1 MSNNYLTEKC
11 LELLQSS
18 EFWGATTYTNDRY
31 VGNVICPVCRE
42 PEAFLY
48 LDNLGVLAC
57 NRKNKCGAV
66 TAIKELFPNL
76 YAGIE
81 EENPP
86 TEDDPKRPAMA
97 YLESRGFHKALEG
110 LSYEYRQNVRGT
122 GKGAVMIPVEAV
134 GEDTVYNGRIFDP
147 PKNEGKTHN
156 IGSTSGKIWRHPGI
170 AYDPNRETII
180 TEGIFDALSLV
191 EMGFQAIAVLSA
203 GVDPNKL
210 DLTWIR
216 RPVLAFDNDK
226 AGIKALKR
234 FADYFEGKDPNGG
247 RPAAIL
253 CPRGDWN
260 DFLLAGPVGEAID
273 RFEKQRPAM
282 EAHAALALAKT
293 AQEYAQIYYNEFR
306 RSGFFPFNG
315 NYYYSTVKES
325 KQGTEVKTKHVADFT
340 IEVHHFKVNDS
351 DSDDTFTYHLQV
363 TKCNGETRHI
373 TVTAK
378 ELSTPYAMKAM
389 FLGRA
394 KAHWKGDT
402 AATEALIDL
411 IVSAKAK
418 EVRQLEFT
426 GYDRESGCYVY
437 PTHMVATNGELV
449 LPNKKGFFDVAGNKS
464 VHPAPY
470 NFAILPSN
478 GVQVSRL
485 YELMLAAWG
494 SKAALAIAWVV
505 ASWFVNQIKKEIG
518 FFPFLSLY
526 GDSQTGKSN
535 MVRILNA
542 FQCMDEEGMP
552 MSKTNTAKGELRKIA
567 QRSGNFIAMLEW
579 PQDPKMARFDI
590 EKILTMFNNSP
601 LQVRALKTADIRT
614 HEIPFYGALMFV
626 QNVEPLKTK
635 PQKERV
641 ISCAFKADDLDENTR
656 RAFMTL
662 EKISL
667 NDKASFFREV
677 MSHRQTIESEWHT
690 AYGRAQEEL
699 QDLDISSRIRET
711 HGLILGF
718 HYLLCTFFGFDVDL
732 MPYLTEIMRKKELAC
747 ATEPET
753 VADHFLGIL
762 LSLPEPD
769 SNKDFIHI
777 AGNELWVQKAN
788 AEKAIREQGYT
799 LNASEMALA
808 TALSNHPAFIRRNTH
823 RFNGTPMNGHLFDY
837 RKLREAYAS

>member
-1 MSNNYLTEKC
+1 VSSNYLTKKC

-31 VGNVICPVCRE
+31 VGNLTCPRCWR
-42 PEAFLY
+42 PEAFHY
-48 LDNLGVLAC
+48 IGSPWITC
-57 NRKNKCGAV
+57 NRRNNCGARSNV
-66 TAIKELFPNL
+66 KELLPNP

-86 TEDDPKRPAMA
+86 TEDDPHRPARV
-97 YLESRGFHKALEG
+97 YLESRGFRKALEG
-110 LSYEYRQNVRGT
+110 LDYEYRPNVRGT
-122 GKGAVMIPVEAV
+122 GKGAAMFTVGAA
-134 GEDTVYNGRIFDP
+134 GEDTAYNGRIFDP

-156 IGSTSGKIWRHPGI
+156 IGSTSGKIWRHTGI
-170 AYDPNRETII
+170 AYDQNREIII
-180 TEGIFDALSLV
+180 TEGICDALAWV

-203 GVDPNKL
+203 GADPNKL
-210 DLTWIR
+210 DLAWIGS
-216 RPVLAFDNDK
+216 PVLAFDNDQ

-234 FADYFEGKDPNGG
+234 FSNFFEGKNSNGR
-247 RPAAIL
+247 RPSAIL
-253 CPRGDWN
+253 CPQGDWN
-260 DFLLAGPVGEAID
+260 DFLLAGPVDGAQD

-293 AQEYAQIYYNEFR
+293 AQKYAEVYYKEFGR
-306 RSGFFPFNG
+306 LGLFVFNG
-315 NYYYSTVKES
+315 NYYYSTVKER
-325 KQGTEVKTKHVADFT
+325 KEGTEVKTKHVADFT

-437 PTHMVATNGELV
+437 PTHMIPPNGELV
-449 LPNKKGFFDVAGNKS
+449 LPNEKGFFDVASNKS

-478 GVQVSRL
+478 GVQVSKL

-494 SKAALAIAWVV
+494 FKAALAIAWVV

-567 QRSGNFIAMLEW
+567 QRSGAFIAMLEW
-579 PQDPKMARFDI
+579 PQDPKMARFSIDQ
-590 EKILTMFNNSP
+590 ILTMFNECP
-601 LQVRALKTADIRT
+601 LQVRALKTADNRT
-614 HEIPFYGALMFV
+614 HEIPFYGAMMFV
-626 QNVEPLKTK
+626 QNVEPQKTK

-641 ISCAFKADDLDENTR
+641 VSCEFRAEDLNENTW
-656 RAFMTL
+656 RAFREL
-662 EKISL
+662 ENTSL
-667 NDKASFFREV
+667 SDKASFFREV

-699 QDLDISSRIRET
+699 QELDTSSRIRET

-732 MPYLTEIMRKKELAC
+732 VPYLTDIMRKKELTC

-753 VADHFLGIL
+753 VADHFLSIL

-777 AGNELWVQKAN
+777 AGNALWIQKPN

-799 LNASEMALA
+799 LNASEMALS

-823 RFNGTPMNGHLFDY
+823 RFGGKSMSGYLFDY